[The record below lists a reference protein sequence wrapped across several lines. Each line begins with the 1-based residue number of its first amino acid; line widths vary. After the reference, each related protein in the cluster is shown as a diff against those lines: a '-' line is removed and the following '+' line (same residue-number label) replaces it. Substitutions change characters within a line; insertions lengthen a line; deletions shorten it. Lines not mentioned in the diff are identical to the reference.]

1 MAEIPPAVREYL
13 STGDVLYRAELSRR
27 LPELE
32 EQLRDPATQAA
43 VREWLGSPDAQ
54 EESRGELVANALN
67 YLLDAGPDPADAQ
80 LVRAFLQHPLHLV
93 RLRAYQYL
101 ASMYFR
107 DDRRD
112 ALLEVLSRMMDDPH
126 DSVRAQGI
134 RLIERVGAETE
145 LRPVLVQWHR
155 TADQRGFAGGDSY
168 ELASRLIG
176 A

>member
-13 STGDVLYRAELSRR
+13 STEDVLYRAELSSRR
-27 LPELE
+27 PRLQ
-32 EQLRDPATQAA
+32 EQLGDPATRAA
-43 VREWLGSPDAQ
+43 VREWLGSEDAQ
-54 EESRGELVANALN
+54 EEGRGELVANALN
-67 YLLDAGPDPADAQ
+67 YLLDAGPDPADVSLA
-80 LVRAFLQHPLHLV
+80 RSFLQHPLHLV

-101 ASMYFR
+101 ASVYFR
-107 DDRRD
+107 DARRD
-112 ALLEVLSRMMDDPH
+112 ALLEVLTRMMDDPH

-134 RLIERVGAETE
+134 RLIERVGADTE

-155 TADQRGFAGGDSY
+155 TADQRGFAGGESY